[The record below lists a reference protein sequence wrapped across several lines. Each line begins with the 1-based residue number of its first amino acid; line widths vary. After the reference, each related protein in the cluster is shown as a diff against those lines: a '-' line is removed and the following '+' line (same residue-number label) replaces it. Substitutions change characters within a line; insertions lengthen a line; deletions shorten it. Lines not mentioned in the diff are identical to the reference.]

1 MATSE
6 EILKKVNKV
15 VEDAAAKFNNSI
27 PSHQKRVFE
36 ELKRILKD
44 LDVKGDK
51 IVPSV
56 KNLKLISGINKKLE
70 KIIFD
75 KTYKQ
80 DLKDYVSAF
89 NEITS
94 LQNQYF
100 TSIEDNFKPS
110 ALLQQIRE
118 QSIEF
123 TIDGMNDA
131 VKGAF
136 GGTVRTI
143 LQQNIT
149 GGGSYKELMEHVIG
163 QKITERQYLQSSNL
177 KTLTI
182 TSVAQYARNYAHTV
196 AEGLSFEWYQ
206 YVGSTID
213 TTRCFCHAMVK
224 KRFFHI
230 SEVPDLIKG
239 DFQEYKDRDCKELE
253 GEDDLPDGMIK
264 GTNPTNF
271 FTLAGGWNCQHSI
284 FPVPASRVPE
294 DIRAKFIKQSE
305 PTAEE

>member
-1 MATSE
+1 MARE
-6 EILKKVNKV
+6 EDILKQITKV
-15 VEDAAAKFNNSI
+15 VEDSAEKFNNSL

-36 ELKRILKD
+36 ELKEILKD
-44 LDVKGDK
+44 LDVKGGR
-51 IVPSV
+51 IVSSV

-75 KTYKQ
+75 KTYKN
-80 DLKDYVSAF
+80 DLKEYVSAF

-94 LQNQYF
+94 LQNKYF
-100 TSIEDNFKPS
+100 TSLEDTFKPT

-118 QSIEF
+118 QAIEF
-123 TIDGMNDA
+123 TIEGMNEM

-136 GGTVRTI
+136 SQPVRRV
-143 LQQNIT
+143 LQENIT
-149 GGGSYKELMEHVIG
+149 GGGSYKDLMEIMSG
-163 QKITERQYLQSSNL
+163 QIVTDDQYLRSSNV
-177 KTLTI
+177 KTFTI
-182 TSVAQYARNYAHTV
+182 TSVAQYARNYSHTV

-224 KRFFHI
+224 KRFFHK
-230 SEVPDLIKG
+230 SEVPDLLKG
-239 DFQEYKDRDCKELE
+239 EFEEFEDRECGINEKTELPE
-253 GEDDLPDGMIK
+253 GMIK

-284 FPVPASRVPE
+284 FPVPESRVPIE
-294 DIRAKFIKQSE
+294 IRNKFKN
-305 PTAEE
+305 AA

>member
-1 MATSE
+1 MAE
-6 EILKKVNKV
+6 AEDILKQITKV
-15 VEDAAAKFNNSI
+15 VEDSAEKFNNSL
-27 PSHQKRVFE
+27 PSMQKRVFE
-36 ELKRILKD
+36 ELKEMLKG

-51 IVPSV
+51 IVSSV
-56 KNLKLISGINKKLE
+56 KNLKLVSGINKKLE

-75 KTYKQ
+75 KAYKNE
-80 DLKDYVSAF
+80 LKEYVSAF

-100 TSIEDNFKPS
+100 KSLEDTFKPS

-118 QSIEF
+118 QAIEF
-123 TIDGMNDA
+123 TIDGMNEA

-136 GGTVRTI
+136 GQPVRAI

-149 GGGSYKELMEHVIG
+149 GGGSYKELIETVTG
-163 QKITERQYLQSSNL
+163 QKTSEAQYLRSSNI

-182 TSVAQYARNYAHTV
+182 TSVAQYARNYSHTV
-196 AEGLSFEWYQ
+196 AEGLAFEWYQ

-224 KRFFHI
+224 KRFFHK
-230 SEVPDLIKG
+230 SEIPDLLLG
-239 DFQEYKDRDCKELE
+239 EFEEFEDRECGINEKTELPE
-253 GEDDLPDGMIK
+253 GMIK
-264 GTNPTNF
+264 GTNATNF

-284 FPVPASRVPE
+284 FPVPASMVPQE
-294 DIRAKFIKQSE
+294 IRDKIKVG
-305 PTAEE
+305 

>member
-1 MATSE
+1 MAGAE
-6 EILKKVNKV
+6 DILKQINKV
-15 VEDAAAKFNNSI
+15 VEDSAAKFNNTLSA
-27 PSHQKRVFE
+27 HQKRVFD
-36 ELKRILKD
+36 ELKVMLKD
-44 LDVKGDK
+44 LDVKADK
-51 IVPSV
+51 ITPSV
-56 KNLKLISGINKKLE
+56 KNLKLIAGINKKLE

-75 KTYKQ
+75 KTYKN

-89 NEITS
+89 NEITA

-100 TSIEDNFKPS
+100 SSIEDTFKPS

-118 QSIEF
+118 QAIDM
-123 TIDGMNDA
+123 TIDGMNEA

-136 GGTVRTI
+136 GPSVRTI

-149 GGGSYKELMEHVIG
+149 GGGSYKELMETVAG
-163 QKITERQYLQSSNL
+163 QATSESTSFRTNNL

-182 TSVAQYARNYAHTV
+182 TSVAQYSRNYSNTV

-224 KRFFHI
+224 KRFFHK
-230 SEVPDLIKG
+230 SEVPDLLKG
-239 DFQEYKDRDCKELE
+239 DFKEFE
-253 GEDDLPDGMIK
+253 NRECGINNKTGLPEGMIE
-264 GTNPTNF
+264 GTNTSNF

-284 FPVPASRVPE
+284 FPVPASRVPQE
-294 DIRAKFIKQSE
+294 IRDKIA
-305 PTAEE
+305 